1 MGLGTT
7 ADILN
12 KEYCFEFDK
21 KRQNAIL
28 VSYHKYGPS
37 KQNFKEGMV
46 DAIGSLK
53 KCLEKFEKTGNTEY
67 LIDVANYAM
76 FRYMYPQGKGYYQ
89 GHQSR
94 KNNSQTK
101 LLEKFT
107 RCALHKG
114 YWQKH
119 HHIAQRHCDSSHTN
133 FITPMLSS
141 SFRVIT
147 HC

>member
-53 KCLEKFEKTGNTEY
+53 KCLKKFEETGNTEY

-76 FRYMYPQGKGYYQ
+76 FRYMYPQGKEYYQ
-89 GHQSR
+89 A
-94 KNNSQTK
+94 T
-101 LLEKFT
+101 
-107 RCALHKG
+107 
-114 YWQKH
+114 
-119 HHIAQRHCDSSHTN
+119 DSKDSAG
-133 FITPMLSS
+133 IDGICIKEIQE
-141 SFRVIT
+141 V
-147 HC
+147 